1 MPLKDWKDK
10 RCWCSQIFLDVLKN
24 HSILMLVPFTVP
36 FSNSLIASLIN
47 LYKLKK
53 VLHLEGL
60 TDYNGIPTHNLD
72 NNNPFQLPQGD

>member
-1 MPLKDWKDK
+1 LIPEERSKGAYRVVNKPK
-10 RCWCSQIFLDVLKN
+10 Y
-24 HSILMLVPFTVP
+24 VPFTVP

>member
-47 LYKLKK
+47 LYELKK
-53 VLHLEGL
+53 VLHLAGL
-60 TDYNGIPTHNLD
+60 TSYNGIPIDNPN

>member
-1 MPLKDWKDK
+1 MSVFRLIPQK
-10 RCWCSQIFLDVLKN
+10 RSKGAYRLVNKPKY
-24 HSILMLVPFTVP
+24 VPFPVP

-60 TDYNGIPTHNLD
+60 TDYNGVPIDDP
-72 NNNPFQLPQGD
+72 NNNSPFQLPQGD